1 MLCRVRLFAT
11 PRTVAHQ
18 APHPWNYLSKNTGVG
33 SHSLLQA
40 IFLTQGLNPAGRF
53 FATLPPGKH
62 GNVLGREQS
71 LCLCTRIQSVS
82 MGTHPP
88 LYGETWG
95 GRFSLSLSLTHT
107 HAPCKSR
114 DSDVSLNYG
123 LQSISHQIIKD
134 GFLGAC
140 LNIT

>member
-11 PRTVAHQ
+11 RRTVAHQ

-33 SHSLLQA
+33 RHSLLQG
-40 IFLTQGLNPAGRF
+40 IFLTQGLKPAGRF
-53 FATLPPGKH
+53 FTTVPPGKH
-62 GNVLGREQS
+62 WNVWEAFS
-71 LCLCTRIQSVS
+71 LCPWVP
-82 MGTHPP
+82 HPP

-95 GRFSLSLSLTHT
+95 GHFSLSLTRTHT
-107 HAPCKSR
+107 HTPCKSQ